1 MQVDGKKR
9 FALGGR
15 RSGFTLVELLVV
27 VAIIAVLAGAVLVV
41 GSSVMDGT
49 RTRSTRATLVLVDA
63 ALEEFHQEKHLASAW
78 QSATGTPGKVYY
90 KDRYGLYPPDE
101 LEVFTGVGIPGGISP
116 RTNGTLLPGGA
127 HVIPDPIDSSEFIN
141 MSYQFN
147 GLDAG
152 KLAYEHRDL
161 AAMIV
166 AIETY
171 SPAGRGI
178 LDKIPDTHR
187 ASVPLDFATRDP
199 VQYIDANNNDQWTA
213 GKDGEIKYILDDW
226 GVPLVYYAQR
236 DGAGDSPT
244 PSHNHRVSWNRA
256 STAMVRLNG
265 NRPII
270 MSWGPNGREQLA
282 AAVLD
287 GEDSTSLLH
296 VDFSDNNKLDDSWNL
311 DNIFADEGLIGRLVE
326 GALP

>member
-1 MQVDGKKR
+1 MQVHKRKR
-9 FALGGR
+9 FALRGR

-63 ALEEFHQEKHLASAW
+63 ALDAFHQEKPLASAW
-78 QSATGTPGKVYY
+78 QSATPAPSRVYY
-90 KDRYGLYPPDE
+90 KDRYGFYPPDE
-101 LEVFTGVGIPGGISP
+101 LEVFTGLGIPGGISP

-127 HVIPDPIDSSEFIN
+127 YVIPNPDGTSDFPD
-141 MSYQFN
+141 MDYQLK
-147 GLDAG
+147 GLAPG
-152 KLAYEHRDL
+152 ALAYEHRDL

-171 SPAGRGI
+171 SPAGRGF

-187 ASVPLDFATRDP
+187 ASVPFDQMTRQP
-199 VQYIDANNNDQWTA
+199 VQFIERKTADQWNA
-213 GKDGEIKYILDDW
+213 GVDGEIKYILDDW

-236 DGAGDSPT
+236 DGAQDDPT
-244 PSHNHRVSWNRA
+244 PSRNHTVSWNRA

-270 MSWGPNGREQLA
+270 MSWGPNGREQLTS
-282 AAVLD
+282 AVLNAQ
-287 GEDSTSLLH
+287 DSKSLLH
-296 VDFSDNNKLDDSWNL
+296 VDFNDNDKLDDSWNL
-311 DNIFADEGLIGRLVE
+311 DNIFADEGLIGRLME
-326 GALP
+326 GSLP